1 MFYRVRCF
9 AQRYAEQSGE
19 TMQDKIEEGVGM
31 ARLGTEPAVIYNIP
45 HPHPRGDP
53 GPASAM
59 QDPGAGTN

>member
-1 MFYRVRCF
+1 
-9 AQRYAEQSGE
+9 
-19 TMQDKIEEGVGM
+19 MQDKIEEGVGM